1 MAQATEPEDAFNLAT
16 LKTRADWEKFGEF
29 LFSFS
34 PYQTYSAPPQFALD
48 SAAKGQAFA
57 FVGPEG
63 PVAPEFVI
71 RQKGKL
77 ETVVGDANGGCV
89 ECHSQTEARRAWQYP
104 SWEGMRTAVAAPT
117 ADLRRQPMLSWYGT
131 PWLNPDPNVDVN
143 LTGNEVQR
151 WLPDE
156 LNQSQAVADWKATVF
171 GLRCKCPS

>member
-1 MAQATEPEDAFNLAT
+1 M
-16 LKTRADWEKFGEF
+16 GEIWRIPI
-29 LFSFS
+29 LFFALSDL
-34 PYQTYSAPPQFALD
+34 QCPPQFALD